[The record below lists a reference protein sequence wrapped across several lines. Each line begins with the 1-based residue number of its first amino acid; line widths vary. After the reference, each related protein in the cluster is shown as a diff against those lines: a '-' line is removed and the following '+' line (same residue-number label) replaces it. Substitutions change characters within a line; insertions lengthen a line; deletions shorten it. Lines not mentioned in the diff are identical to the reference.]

1 LANNAK
7 EELLGYNLNFNS
19 LWSNKM
25 SQVLADLTKQVLN
38 PLTGTSLSDE
48 GRIISLNETDMIIEV
63 TYKRDGITPEKKRE
77 IEHSFKDLISEQYTK
92 EKKVLIKTISEDS
105 SDIVDKKTPENSA
118 PDPAPAQVKTGHA
131 APAPKKQIE
140 NIKNIIAVSSCKGGV
155 GKSTLAVNLALS
167 LITEGNKVGLIDA
180 DIYGPSIPILLGARG
195 KKPSSN
201 GENKIL
207 PLESYGLKFLSFGC
221 FIPEEDP
228 VIWRGPMLGG
238 ILNQFLFD
246 ADWGEL
252 DYLII
257 DLPPGTGD
265 MQLSMIQ
272 ATDIQGTVIVSTP
285 QTVALHDT
293 RKGIKMFQKVNVPIL
308 GMVENMSYFVPEDMP
323 EKKYYIFGKEG
334 VQTACKSIGVDFLG
348 EIPLLTEIRSG
359 GDDGQPF
366 MSLTANKGT
375 KTWDAFSK
383 MAKSIDQKLNSKE
396 AGKSKGF
403 LGRIFT

>member
-1 LANNAK
+1 MIEIGLKRSN
-7 EELLGYNLNFNS
+7 NFN
-19 LWSNKM
+19 WREQM
-25 SQVLADLTKQVLN
+25 SQVLETIVHKVAN
-38 PLTGTSLSDE
+38 PVTGKSLFEED
-48 GRIISLNETDMIIEV
+48 RIVAINETDLVIEIS
-63 TYKRDGITPEKKRE
+63 YKRDGISPESKRV
-77 IEHSFKDLISEQYTK
+77 IEKSLKDNISETYTQD
-92 EKKVLIKTISEDS
+92 KKILVKTISSDS
-105 SDIVDKKTPENSA
+105 SDVIGKPSA
-118 PDPAPAQVKTGHA
+118 QTAQTEKAKPAQVKTGHA
-131 APAPKKQIE
+131 VPAPKKKVE
-140 NIKNIIAVSSCKGGV
+140 NVKNIIAVSSCKGGV

-167 LITEGNKVGLIDA
+167 LLAEGNKVGVIDA

-201 GENKIL
+201 GEDKML
-207 PLESYGLKFLSFGC
+207 PLEAYGLKFLSFGS

-252 DYLII
+252 DYLVI

-293 RKGIKMFQKVNVPIL
+293 KKGISMFQKVNVPIL
-308 GMVENMSYFVPEDMP
+308 GMVENMSYFIPEDAP
-323 EKKYYIFGKEG
+323 EKTYYIFGKQG
-334 VQTACKSIGVDFLG
+334 VQTACKTMGIDFLG

-359 GDDGQPF
+359 GDEGQPF
-366 MSLTANKGT
+366 MSIDANKGN
-375 KTWDAFSK
+375 KTWQAFTA
-383 MAKSIDQKLNSKE
+383 MAKSIDKKLKPESS
-396 AGKSKGF
+396 KSKSF
-403 LGRIFT
+403 LGRMFT

>member
-1 LANNAK
+1 
-7 EELLGYNLNFNS
+7 
-19 LWSNKM
+19 M
-25 SQVLADLTKQVLN
+25 SQALIDIVNEVLN
-38 PLTGTSLSDE
+38 PLTEKSLFE
-48 GRIISLNETDMIIEV
+48 ENRIVAVNETDLIIEV
-63 TYKRDGITPEKKRE
+63 SYKRDGISPGDKRKIEQSLKENINENYNQDKK
-77 IEHSFKDLISEQYTK
+77 IL
-92 EKKVLIKTISEDS
+92 VKTVSSDS
-105 SDIVDKKTPENSA
+105 SDVLGTRKTETVPVK
-118 PDPAPAQVKTGHA
+118 PAQVKTGHA
-131 APAPKKQIE
+131 TPAAKKKVE
-140 NIKNIIAVSSCKGGV
+140 NVKNIIAVSSCKGGV

-167 LITEGNKVGLIDA
+167 LLAEGNKVGVIDA

-195 KKPSSN
+195 KKPDSN
-201 GENKIL
+201 GEDKML
-207 PLESYGLKFLSFGC
+207 PIEAYGLKFLSFGS

-293 RKGIKMFQKVNVPIL
+293 KKGIAMFQKVNVPIL
-308 GMVENMSYFVPEDMP
+308 GMVENMSYFVPEDAP
-323 EKKYYIFGKEG
+323 EKTYYIFGKQG
-334 VQTACKSIGVDFLG
+334 VQKACSTMGIDFLG

-359 GDDGQPF
+359 GDEGRPF
-366 MSLTANKGT
+366 MSITANQGN
-375 KTWDAFSK
+375 KTWQAFTSI
-383 MAKSIDQKLNSKE
+383 AKSIDKKLNPKESKSE
-396 AGKSKGF
+396 SKSF
-403 LGRIFT
+403 LGRMFT